1 VSLAAPG
8 FGYLDELFAAIR
20 GFARELAAAR
30 GALERAREAPASSAA
45 GGASRASASA
55 TSAAF
60 RATGA
65 ASAASPWRFQ
75 TLGVARASLNAA
87 GACLAEVEE
96 RLRDLGA
103 PGDIP
108 PPLDQLPKNLAAMRA
123 DLEAEEANFASL
135 AREMAARPLGQG

>member
-1 VSLAAPG
+1 MSLAAPG

-30 GALERAREAPASSAA
+30 GALERAREAPAASAT
-45 GGASRASASA
+45 GASRA

-65 ASAASPWRFQ
+65 VSAASPWRFQ
-75 TLGVARASLNAA
+75 TLGAARGSLDAA
-87 GACLAEVEE
+87 GAYLAEVEE